1 METLLKDLRYGVR
14 MLAKKPAF
22 TIVVVAAL
30 AIGIGANTAIFSVV
44 NSILLRPLPYPD
56 PDRLVIVWMD
66 NARLNVDQDIHS
78 YANYADY
85 RDQNQAF
92 EQLATF
98 AGISV
103 NLTGVGEPERVIG
116 LTASRS
122 LFDVAGVD
130 PVIGRTFSP
139 DEEVPGQDRV
149 VVLGYGLW
157 QRRFGGEPGIL
168 GQEVSL
174 SDVKRTVIG
183 VMPRGFMFPHR
194 DADEFWVPLAPDANR
209 RNSRYGFGY
218 YVVGRLKEGIT
229 LEQAKADMGA
239 IAAHLTEQFP
249 QLEGYGV
256 NLVPLHQQIVGKVR
270 PALLVLLGTV
280 AFVLLM
286 ACANV
291 ANLLLA
297 RGAAREREIAIRSAL
312 GAGRLRLIRQLLT
325 ESVLI
330 SVLGG
335 AAGLLLANW
344 GLKALVALSPEDIPR
359 RDQIGIDLRVLGFT
373 LLISLLTG
381 LVFGLVP
388 ALQASRLDLNES
400 LKEGGRGTSG
410 GGHSRR
416 LRSALVVFEV
426 AVSCVL
432 LVGAGLMI
440 RSFMRLQK
448 VDLGFNPAHL
458 LAMNFQLSRSK
469 YQGRQSA
476 EFFRQLCERVESLP
490 GVESAGGITAVFIE
504 GLPNSSGFTIEGRPP
519 LPTAEQTEAP
529 TDFVTPSYFRTM
541 GIPLLKGR
549 ELSEQDGP
557 DSQRVVII
565 NNTFARRFWPSEEP
579 LGRRF
584 KFGDPDSTAPWLTIV
599 GIVGDMRRTGFDSE
613 VRCEAFMPYTQRQ
626 FNIFMELVVRTASD
640 PRAIVGPV
648 REMVA
653 SIDPNQPISH
663 VRTMDQVLGGM
674 IAQRRLNTLLFAL
687 FGVVALVL
695 SGVGVYGIISYSVT
709 QRTHEIGIRM
719 ALGAGRGEVL
729 KLVVGNG
736 MTLVGVGIGIGLI
749 SAAVLTRLMGTLL
762 YGVSATDPVTF
773 ALISAILGTVA
784 LAACLVPARRA
795 TKVDPMIALRYE

>member
-14 MLAKKPAF
+14 MLAKKPVF
-22 TIVVVAAL
+22 TLVVVAAL
-30 AIGIGANTAIFSVV
+30 ALGIGANTAIFSVV
-44 NSILLRPLPYPD
+44 NSLLLRPLPYRD
-56 PDRLVIVWMD
+56 PDRLVMVWMD
-66 NARLNVDQDIHS
+66 NTRLKVDQDIHS

-85 RDQNQAF
+85 RDQNQSF

-98 AGISV
+98 VGISV
-103 NLTGVGEPERVIG
+103 NLTGDGEPERVIG
-116 LTASRS
+116 LAASRS
-122 LFDVAGVD
+122 LFEVAGVD
-130 PVIGRTFSP
+130 PIIGRTFSP

-157 QRRFGGEPGIL
+157 QRRFGGDASVL
-168 GQEVSL
+168 GQEISL

-183 VMPRGFMFPHR
+183 VMPPGFMFPHR

-218 YVVGRLKEGIT
+218 YVVGRLKRDIT

-239 IAAHLTEQFP
+239 IAAHLAEQFP

-256 NLVPLHQQIVGKVR
+256 NLVPLHLQIVGRVR

-280 AFVLLM
+280 AFVLLI

-297 RGAAREREIAIRSAL
+297 RGAAREREIAIRAAL
-312 GAGRLRLIRQLLT
+312 GAGRSRLIRQLLT

-330 SVLGG
+330 AVLGG
-335 AAGLLLANW
+335 AAGLLIANW
-344 GLKALVALSPEDIPR
+344 GLKVLVALSPDDIPR

-373 LLISLLTG
+373 LLISLVTG

-388 ALQASRLDLNES
+388 SLQASRLDLNGS
-400 LKEGGRGTSG
+400 LKEGGRGASG
-410 GGHSRR
+410 GGQSR

-426 AVSCVL
+426 ALSFVL

-440 RSFMRLQK
+440 RSFIRLHK
-448 VDLGFNPAHL
+448 VDLGFNPDHL
-458 LAMNFQLSRSK
+458 VAMNFQLSRLK

-476 EFFRQLCERVESLP
+476 QFFRQLVERVESLP
-490 GVESAGGITAVFIE
+490 GVEAAGGITAVFIE
-504 GLPNSSGFTIEGRPP
+504 GLPNSSNFTIEGRPP
-519 LPTAEQTEAP
+519 LPAAEQTEAP

-541 GIPLLKGR
+541 GIPLLRGR

-565 NNTFARRFWPSEEP
+565 NNTFARRFWPTEDP
-579 LGRRF
+579 VGKRF

-599 GIVGDMRRTGFDSE
+599 GIVGDMRRTGFDSP
-613 VRCEAFMPYTQRQ
+613 VRCEAFLPYTQRQ
-626 FNIFMELVVRTASD
+626 FNLFIELVVRTASD

-648 REMVA
+648 REIVT

-674 IAQRRLNTLLFAL
+674 IAQRRLNTILFAL
-687 FGVVALVL
+687 FAGVALVL
-695 SGVGVYGIISYSVT
+695 AAVGVYGVISYSVT

-736 MTLVGVGIGIGLI
+736 MTLVGIGIGIGLI
-749 SAAVLTRLMGTLL
+749 SAAALTRLMVTLL
-762 YGVSATDPVTF
+762 YGVSPTDPVTF
-773 ALISAILGTVA
+773 ALISAVLAGVA
-784 LAACLVPARRA
+784 LVACLVPARRA
-795 TKVDPMIALRYE
+795 TKVDPMIALRYEG